1 MFSLWHLLL
10 REQYIWPDADDFGHI
25 PKYYFVF
32 QKKKSLRYYFN
43 RKNISKNRVFCWGRR
58 DVKFLEKTV
67 LLSRQYQYN
76 ALYLHTASSI
86 VVWSARNSSLVE
98 WQAYAVFGVPG
109 VVYMVHLL
117 EALFSKCRFYS
128 KIFHLNDRY
137 LFHFICHPILSLTF
151 KKSSL
156 LFRVAVK
163 V

>member
-1 MFSLWHLLL
+1 MISVTFPSIISFS
-10 REQYIWPDADDFGHI
+10 
-25 PKYYFVF
+25 
-32 QKKKSLRYYFN
+32 KKKKKNHWDINSTARIFPRIESFVEEGEMSNSL
-43 RKNISKNRVFCWGRR
+43 K
-58 DVKFLEKTV
+58 KTV

-137 LFHFICHPILSLTF
+137 LFHFICNSILSLTF
-151 KKSSL
+151 IKI
-156 LFRVAVK
+156 
-163 V
+163 